1 MHGDL
6 QTQRIAEN
14 LADPL
19 NDMESSTQGELL
31 EYIVASLGDRKR
43 MDYGTGHEL
52 NFLCFLY
59 CAVRVELLPL
69 HGSLILLLFNSYIR
83 LARRLQATYQLEPAG
98 SKGAWGLDDY
108 QHLPFVFG
116 AAQLQSSS
124 IRPADVFDQEILKR
138 CRTTHMYIDGI
149 AVVLETKTGGHPAEM
164 TPILF
169 NVSQTVASWHKIRSG
184 MTRMYIDEVL
194 LKFPVA
200 QHILFGSVFPFE

>member
-1 MHGDL
+1 
-6 QTQRIAEN
+6 
-14 LADPL
+14 
-19 NDMESSTQGELL
+19 
-31 EYIVASLGDRKR
+31 

-52 NFLCFLY
+52 NFLCVLY
-59 CAVRVELLPL
+59 CTVRVGVVPM
-69 HGSLILLLFNSYIR
+69 HGSLILLLFTNYIR
-83 LARRLQATYQLEPAG
+83 LARRLQVKYKLEPAG

-108 QHLPFVFG
+108 QHLPFIFG

-124 IRPADVFDQEILKR
+124 IRPADVFNQEILEQY
-138 CRTTHMYIDGI
+138 RTTHMYIDGI
-149 AVVLETKTGGHPAEM
+149 AVVLETKTGGPPAEI

-200 QHILFGSVFPFE
+200 QHILFGTVFNFE